1 MAKKDKSIAKQHVT
15 KRRLARWER
24 EKRRRR
30 IYTSAGILIIAIVAI
45 VIVYGFY
52 TTEISMES
60 EWVTEVGGTRFVGTD
75 YADALHLC
83 QLGFFG
89 NASGTTKEAPIS
101 VIEQNEVVK
110 LGTVPM
116 GITVNDTEVDTQIRS
131 AIEGNQSLTDEQF
144 QQSYQ
149 RLLANMSLS
158 DQKFRQVMA
167 NTLLQGKL
175 YEYLLQGLPQ
185 VGQNVSQIYLEAL
198 AANESQLSDVLAK
211 VDSGEHLADLKANYS
226 YTEIGWVPRGVL
238 ATVIDDVAF
247 NLSIGNVSDPMLIGN
262 ASYYLLEVTAKGER
276 PIDEAMREQLEYN
289 LLPRWIME
297 KSEEYNVERNPG
309 LDLDKMYN
317 WALDRIGAVS
327 SGTPS
332 L

>member
-52 TTEISMES
+52 TTEISMGS

-75 YADALHLC
+75 YADALYLC

-198 AANESQLSDVLAK
+198 AANESQLSDALAR